1 MFEELLFICLCICFM
16 RAFTYFLLAN
26 RVKGSL
32 NTHET
37 YKDHIDIVH
46 DSSLFSAFTTC
57 ILSTGENLSFG
68 IWSHTS

>member
-1 MFEELLFICLCICFM
+1 M

-68 IWSHTS
+68 I